1 MSLSTS
7 INEACEPVTV
17 ETSCKIEKKLY
28 HIKYRAIL
36 TLSME
41 AKAFIYPF
49 ATDLKFTHFKTFSY
63 LQIPNSLF

>member
-49 ATDLKFTHFKTFSY
+49 AKLT
-63 LQIPNSLF
+63 